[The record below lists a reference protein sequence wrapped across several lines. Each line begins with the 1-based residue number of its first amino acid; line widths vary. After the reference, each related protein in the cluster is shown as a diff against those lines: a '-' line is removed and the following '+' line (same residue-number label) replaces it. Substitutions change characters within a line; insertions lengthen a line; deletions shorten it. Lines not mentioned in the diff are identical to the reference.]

1 MLLDSL
7 LLSPRAWMLF
17 MRAFHPKSWWGS
29 CRSLC
34 LRRSSFISA
43 VVKSFFLGSCSG
55 VGTAAVFAFLS
66 VCFPGGKVYMFL
78 GLCSPPSFITRSGK
92 KGMEAPNLGR
102 NEPGQPTT
110 LMTQIVLERIPFS
123 RFLNHNGVVRIGGAR
138 PARYRTSNIV

>member
-1 MLLDSL
+1 M
-7 LLSPRAWMLF
+7 
-17 MRAFHPKSWWGS
+17 
-29 CRSLC
+29 
-34 LRRSSFISA
+34 
-43 VVKSFFLGSCSG
+43 
-55 VGTAAVFAFLS
+55 GTAAVFAFLS

-78 GLCSPPSFITRSGK
+78 GLCSPLSFITRSGK